1 MNPLSAFARS
11 CSCSMPQPVK
21 IAAVLFA
28 LAMLQIGVAGANP
41 PQGLLETLHRH
52 TLLTSTVTDNGD
64 LNPYAI
70 VVAPV
75 SAGKV
80 KADDVLVDN
89 FNNVSNLQGTGTTII
104 DYSPATKKTTLLA
117 KLPQHVAGCPGGVGL
132 STAMIMLKSGWI
144 IVGSTPST
152 DGTTRTKG
160 DGCLFVLDPNG
171 NVVATWAGP
180 NIEDPWG
187 NMAVADNGSTASLF
201 VSMAGFDVPAPGVKD
216 PATGTA
222 MIVRKATV
230 LRIDLAI
237 PEGKPPTIVAETVIA
252 SGLPQQADL
261 DNFLFG
267 PTGVALGPDGTL
279 YVSNAVESSI
289 VKIPDAVTRTTSA
302 GTGTVVTSK
311 GLITDPL
318 SLIMAPNGHLLSTNG
333 LNGQVVEIDPISG
346 KQIYAQWLDVDQ
358 AQTPPG
364 NGDLFGIAIKPD
376 GTGLYY
382 VEDDTNF
389 LAEATP

>member
-1 MNPLSAFARS
+1 MNQSSAFARS
-11 CSCSMPQPVK
+11 FSCKV
-21 IAAVLFA
+21 AALLSA
-28 LAMLQIGVAGANP
+28 LAVLQIGAAGANP
-41 PQGLLETLHRH
+41 PQGLLEVLHRH

-75 SAGKV
+75 SAGRI

-104 DYSPATKKTTLLA
+104 DYSPATKKTTLFA
-117 KLPQHVAGCPGGVGL
+117 KLPQNVAGCPGGVGL

-144 IVGSTPST
+144 VVGSTPST

-180 NIEDPWG
+180 NIVDPWG
-187 NMAVADNGSTASLF
+187 NMAVADNGTTASLF
-201 VSMAGFDVPAPGVKD
+201 VSMAGFDVPAPTVKD
-216 PATGTA
+216 PATGA
-222 MIVRKATV
+222 AVIVRKATV

-237 PEGKPPTIVAETVIA
+237 PEGKPPTIVRETVIA

-333 LNGQVVEIDPISG
+333 LNGQVVEIDPVAG

>member
-1 MNPLSAFARS
+1 MNQSSAFARS
-11 CSCSMPQPVK
+11 FSCKVAALLTALGLLQVG
-21 IAAVLFA
+21 AAV
-28 LAMLQIGVAGANP
+28 ANP
-41 PQGLLETLHRH
+41 PQGLLELLHRH

-75 SAGKV
+75 SAGRI

-104 DYSPATKKTTLLA
+104 DYSPATKKTTLFA
-117 KLPQHVAGCPGGVGL
+117 KLPQTTPGCPGGVGL

-144 IVGSTPST
+144 VVGSTPST

-171 NVVATWAGP
+171 NLVATWAGP
-180 NIEDPWG
+180 NIKDPWG
-187 NMAVADNGSTASLF
+187 NMAVADNGTTASLF
-201 VSMAGFDVPAPGVKD
+201 VSMAGFDVPAPTVKD
-216 PATGTA
+216 PATGA
-222 MIVRKATV
+222 PVIVRKATV

-237 PEGKPPTIVAETVIA
+237 PEGKPPTIVSETVIA

-289 VKIPDAVTRTTSA
+289 VKIPDAITRTTSA

-333 LNGQVVEIDPISG
+333 LNGQVVEIDPVSG

>member
-1 MNPLSAFARS
+1 LLSAL
-11 CSCSMPQPVK
+11 
-21 IAAVLFA
+21 AV
-28 LAMLQIGVAGANP
+28 LQIGAAGANP
-41 PQGLLETLHRH
+41 PQGLLEVLHRH

-75 SAGKV
+75 SAGRI

-104 DYSPATKKTTLLA
+104 DYSPATKKTTLFA
-117 KLPQHVAGCPGGVGL
+117 KLPQNVAGCPGGVGL

-144 IVGSTPST
+144 VVGSTPST

-180 NIEDPWG
+180 NIVDPWG
-187 NMAVADNGSTASLF
+187 NMAVADNGTTASLF
-201 VSMAGFDVPAPGVKD
+201 VSMAGFDVPAPTVKD
-216 PATGTA
+216 PATGA
-222 MIVRKATV
+222 AVIVRKATV

-237 PEGKPPTIVAETVIA
+237 PEGKPPTIVRETVIA

-333 LNGQVVEIDPISG
+333 LNGQVVEIDPVAG